1 MQAHSGFKAVTSL
14 SVALQVRVVLRELQK
29 RARLNRPLL
38 LAALAAVG
46 ATYYVATSTAL

>member
-1 MQAHSGFKAVTSL
+1 MQAHSGLKAVTSL
-14 SVALQVRVVLRELQK
+14 ALQVRVVLRELQK
-29 RARLNRPLL
+29 SARLNRPLL